1 MAYDFGNIYGMTK
14 QEFETA
20 IAYYQNKIS
29 QMEGDYSINPG
40 AKRWF
45 LKRYNERVRKLV
57 ESYKDL
63 QEVINTAKESGYV
76 NESTATLNSLN
87 GTASVDNSQFA
98 NMEQTPRKHRWGQ
111 FFRILGAILLPVVG
125 TIPLTI
131 SAVRSRRRFRAVKNA
146 LRQENIDMNNFVN
159 ETNRSH
165 DAGLGTSPSFT
176 EEEMKNLLSHPAEID
191 RLEALTNPADP
202 TLSPAEKAVLVKK
215 LTTLKAFGQ
224 NNGYKFVTTT
234 PANNS
239 EIKALTDTKF
249 NTSVDKISAGLAAI
263 VAPTNLETAR
273 NTVLELK
280 ALKTQAESLRIEGGD
295 NRLIDGLIAKI
306 DAEIST
312 NMGRAQTY
320 IDNGYTSMNGS
331 LLAAAA
337 PNMSITDEKA
347 RYNDSNARL
356 DSAYAATVTEFGT
369 DVATARSYADELGL
383 ATDKFEN
390 LKNTYD
396 SSKANNNNKLAEI
409 SARENFE
416 NELNIVDNLFSDATS
431 GIDKLISD
439 MQSLTPPAVPDPADI
454 ISLKAS
460 LDRVKNSLDSTEA
473 YYNSL
478 PNTDPLKS
486 RYSSLSLKYTTQE
499 SAYKRIMLNVK
510 VSESGF
516 NAYSEI
522 IENNQY
528 DPADDL
534 DTLNNKKA
542 AIIAARDI
550 IAGDTTLK
558 DEMEHAKPSRLPE
571 YMDAINHAN
580 AYIAVLETH
589 INAKTI
595 DKIKSDRKFGD
606 YETMVN
612 NNKFNASADIS
623 TLLANLANLEYVITN
638 ITDPTYQAGIE
649 ADVNTLVANA
659 TAEINNIKSSTTY
672 TNHLTDCKTISG
684 LNDFIQN
691 AEKALESYEKKKV
704 VDRKIIDN
712 TRGIIVEAQHLYT
725 IADTVDPTH
734 VLKHKLEAIVNR
746 GNTFLTGKSYDAIEH
761 VESHF

>member
-20 IAYYQNKIS
+20 ISYYQNKIS
-29 QMEGDYSINPG
+29 QMEGDASINPG

-45 LKRYNERVRKLV
+45 LRRYKERTKKLI

-63 QEVINTAKESGYV
+63 QEVINTARESGYV
-76 NESTATLNSLN
+76 NENTATLNSLT
-87 GTASVDNSQFA
+87 GSSSVDNSQFA
-98 NMEQTPRKHRWGQ
+98 NMRQTPRKHGWGQ
-111 FFRILGAILLPVVG
+111 FLRILGAVLLPVVG

-131 SAVRSRRRFRAVKNA
+131 SAIRSRRRYRAVKNA
-146 LRQENIDMNNFVN
+146 LRQENLDMNNFVN

-165 DAGLGTSPSFT
+165 DAALGTSTPFT
-176 EEEMKNLLSHPAEID
+176 EIEMKNLLSHPAEID
-191 RLEALTNPADP
+191 RLEALTNPSDP
-202 TLSPAEKAVLVKK
+202 TLSPDEKAALVKK
-215 LTTLKAFGQ
+215 LSTLKAFGQ

-249 NTSVDKISAGLAAI
+249 NTSVDKISAGLGAVA
-263 VAPTNLETAR
+263 APTNLEEAR
-273 NTVLELK
+273 NSILELK
-280 ALKTQAESLRIEGGD
+280 TLKTQAESLRIEGGD
-295 NRLIDGLIAKI
+295 NRLIDRLIAKI
-306 DAEIST
+306 DNDIST
-312 NMGRAQTY
+312 YTVNAQTF
-320 IDNGYTSMNGS
+320 INDGYLAMDGS
-331 LLAAAA
+331 LTSAATPDA
-337 PNMSITDEKA
+337 SITDEKA
-347 RYNDSNARL
+347 RLADSNSRL
-356 DSAYAATVTEFGT
+356 DAEYGATVAEFGT

-383 ATDKFEN
+383 PTDKFDT
-390 LKNTYD
+390 LKNKYETG
-396 SSKANNNNKLAEI
+396 KNNNNAELAKI
-409 SARENFE
+409 TARENFE
-416 NELNIVDNLFSDATS
+416 NELNIVDNLFSDTTN

-460 LDRVKNSLDSTEA
+460 LDRAKNSLDSTET

-486 RYSSLSLKYTTQE
+486 RYYSLSLKYTTQD

-550 IAGDTTLK
+550 IAGDTALK

-571 YMDAINHAN
+571 YIDAINHAN
-580 AYIAVLETH
+580 AYIAILDTH

-623 TLLANLANLEYVITN
+623 TLLANLANLEHVITN
-638 ITDPTYQAGIE
+638 ITDPTYQAGFE
-649 ADVNTLVANA
+649 ADVNTLVAKA

-672 TNHLTDCKTISG
+672 TNHLDNCKTISG

-725 IADTVDPTH
+725 VADTVDPTH